1 MSGKTDILV
10 VGKEV
15 VVLCAEGS
23 RAVILRKT
31 RRVNGIIALELALSA
46 PHPTPPKKNCV
57 KAPRH
62 PGHNR
67 AEAGKTWDLFHIKSN
82 T

>member
-46 PHPTPPKKNCV
+46 PPKKKNCL

-67 AEAGKTWDLFHIKSN
+67 AEAGKTWDLFQIKSN

>member
-46 PHPTPPKKNCV
+46 PSPKK
-57 KAPRH
+57 KLPKGSTAS
-62 PGHNR
+62 R
-67 AEAGKTWDLFHIKSN
+67 A
-82 T
+82 